1 MQLFR
6 ELRRRQVVQVGIAY
20 LVVAW
25 GVAQV
30 GELVLDTY
38 DAPGWI
44 MQAILAVLA
53 IGFPVAVILS
63 WVFDLRWDG
72 LHRESD
78 LAAGDTAPVLPVEK
92 ADHKSIAVLP
102 FVNMSSDPE
111 QEYFSDGISEELLN
125 LLTKIP
131 QLRVAARTSAFSYK
145 GTNTK
150 IEQIGRE
157 LKVAHVLEGSVR
169 KAGNKIRITAQL
181 IQARDGYHLWS
192 ETWDRTLEDIFAVQ
206 DEIAA
211 IVVEQLKLSLLA
223 PPPVVQETDPE
234 AYALHLQGLHFYRQG
249 SAEGYEQ
256 AVVLAEQ
263 ALARAPDYTPAW
275 DLLASAYVSQ
285 AALGLRPVDEGYHLA
300 REATEKALS
309 IDPDFAWAHACL
321 SVIAR
326 SYDWNLAAAAR
337 HMQTALALDPTNVD
351 ILRRAA
357 SLAQALGR
365 LDAGLA
371 INEYVAARDPVN
383 PSIHHNLG
391 ISYYYAGLLEAALA
405 SCRTALRLSP
415 GTIATRS
422 LLGEALLAQGDAEA
436 AMEEIAQEPDEG
448 YRLIG
453 QAMTCHVLGRREESD
468 AALAEVIEKY
478 EKDSAYNIAYV
489 LAYRGEADRAF
500 EWLDKAV
507 EYHDP
512 GLSDIVTNPRFANIQ
527 GDPRWEAFLT
537 KIGMSRAQLDAI
549 EFEVTLPQ

>member
-169 KAGNKIRITAQL
+169 KASNKIRITAQL

-223 PPPVVQETDPE
+223 PPPVVRETDPE
-234 AYALHLQGLHFYRQG
+234 AYALHLQGLHFYRQA

-263 ALARAPDYTPAW
+263 ALARAPDYAPAW
-275 DLLASAYVSQ
+275 DLLASAYIRQ
-285 AALGLRPVDEGYHLA
+285 ADKGLRPVDEGYRLA
-300 REATEKALS
+300 REASEKALA
-309 IDPDFAWAHACL
+309 IDPDFGWAHATL
-321 SVIAR
+321 GVIAMC
-326 SYDWNLAAAAR
+326 YDRDLAAAAR
-337 HMQTALALDPTNVD
+337 HMQTALAFDPDNLD
-351 ILRRAA
+351 ILRYAA
-357 SLAQALGR
+357 GLAMALGR
-365 LDAGLA
+365 PDANFA

-383 PSIHHNLG
+383 AGIHHNLG
-391 ISYYYAGLLEAALA
+391 ISYYFAGRPEAAIA
-405 SCRTALRLSP
+405 SYLTALRLSP
-415 GTIATRS
+415 GTIGTHA
-422 LLGEALLAQGDAEA
+422 LLGDALLAQGDAEA
-436 AMEEIAQEPDEG
+436 ALDEITQEPEKLF
-448 YRLIG
+448 RLIS
-453 QAMTCHVLGRREESD
+453 QAMACHALGRSEESD
-468 AALAEVIEKY
+468 AALAESIEKHGR
-478 EKDSAYNIAYV
+478 DSAYNIAYV

-500 EWLDKAV
+500 EWLQKAI
-507 EYHDP
+507 ECHDP
-512 GLSDIVTNPRFANIQ
+512 GLSEIVVQPEFKVLHS
-527 GDPRWEAFLT
+527 DPRWEAFLT
-537 KIGMSRAQLDAI
+537 KIGKSKAQLDAI
-549 EFEVTLPQ
+549 SFDVKLP